1 MFSLYHCVIVF
12 FCIIAGYLPFNI
24 KCLTM
29 TAVAF
34 FCYINKIEM
43 NFNYTIII
51 SVYMSKIGDWFYSK
65 DTDW

>member
-1 MFSLYHCVIVF
+1 
-12 FCIIAGYLPFNI
+12 
-24 KCLTM
+24 M

-51 SVYMSKIGDWFYSK
+51 SLYMTKIGDWFYSK